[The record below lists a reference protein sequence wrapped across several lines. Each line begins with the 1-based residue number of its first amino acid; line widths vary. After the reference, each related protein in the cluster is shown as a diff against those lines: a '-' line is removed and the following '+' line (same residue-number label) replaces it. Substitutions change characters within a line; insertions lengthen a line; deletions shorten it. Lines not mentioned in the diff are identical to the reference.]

1 MEFIETQNFT
11 RLVQEL
17 LPDEQYHKLQV
28 SMMEDPTSGAVIKG
42 GGGIR
47 KLRYALP
54 NTGKSG
60 GVRVIYYW
68 VSAKGIF
75 YMLLIYPKSAKDNL
89 TERET
94 TILRDLVKELSDA
107 H

>member
-1 MEFIETQNFT
+1 MEFIETPTFT
-11 RLVQEL
+11 RLVQAL

-28 SMMEDPTSGAVIKG
+28 SMMESPTSGDMIKG
-42 GGGIR
+42 SGGIR

-54 NTGKSG
+54 NTGKRG

-68 VSAKGIF
+68 ETAKGIF
-75 YMLLIYPKSAKDNL
+75 YMLLIYPKSTKDNL
-89 TERET
+89 TDREIS
-94 TILRDLVKELSDA
+94 ILRQLVKELSDA

>member
-1 MEFIETQNFT
+1 MEFIETPTFT

-28 SMMEDPTSGAVIKG
+28 SMMEDPTSGAIIKG
-42 GGGIR
+42 SGGIR

-60 GVRVIYYW
+60 GVRVIYYNRLENG
-68 VSAKGIF
+68 KIF
-75 YMLLIYPKSAKDNL
+75 MLSVFVNI
-89 TERET
+89 
-94 TILRDLVKELSDA
+94 
-107 H
+107 